1 MKKGFFIL
9 ILVCIFFAC
18 KDEVI
23 EKPKKLI
30 DQKTMVNIL
39 YDLTILDALKANQSS
54 ILMDNN
60 IDPNQYIY
68 QKYNI
73 DSLQFV
79 QNNKYYAADVKAYKK
94 MYEIIEKRL
103 EEETILNDSLI
114 KKTKQPISTKKQ
126 NPRKSEL
133 VKQKE
138 KSFINRPVKKQD

>member
-1 MKKGFFIL
+1 MKKVFFIL
-9 ILVCIFFAC
+9 MLGCMFFAC
-18 KDEVI
+18 KDEII

-30 DQKTMVNIL
+30 DQKTMVEIL

-54 ILMDNN
+54 VLTDNN

-103 EEETILNDSLI
+103 EEQTILNDSIL

-126 NPRKSEL
+126 NPREKL
-133 VKQKE
+133 VK
-138 KSFINRPVKKQD
+138 

>member
-1 MKKGFFIL
+1 MKKVFFIL
-9 ILVCIFFAC
+9 MLGCMFFAC
-18 KDEVI
+18 KDEII

-30 DQKTMVNIL
+30 DQKTMVEIL

-54 ILMDNN
+54 ILTDNN

-103 EEETILNDSLI
+103 EEQTILNDSIL

-126 NPRKSEL
+126 NPREKL
-133 VKQKE
+133 VK
-138 KSFINRPVKKQD
+138 

>member
-1 MKKGFFIL
+1 M
-9 ILVCIFFAC
+9 FFAC
-18 KDEVI
+18 KDEII

-30 DQKTMVNIL
+30 DQKTMVEIL

-54 ILMDNN
+54 ILTDNN

-79 QNNKYYAADVKAYKK
+79 QNNKYYATDVKAYKK

-103 EEETILNDSLI
+103 EEQTILNDSIL

-126 NPRKSEL
+126 NPREKL
-133 VKQKE
+133 VK
-138 KSFINRPVKKQD
+138 

>member
-1 MKKGFFIL
+1 MKKVFFIL
-9 ILVCIFFAC
+9 MLGCMFFAC
-18 KDEVI
+18 KDEII

-30 DQKTMVNIL
+30 DQKTMVEIL
-39 YDLTILDALKANQSS
+39 YDLTILDALKVNQSS
-54 ILMDNN
+54 VLTDNN

-79 QNNKYYAADVKAYKK
+79 QNNKYYTADVKAYKK

-103 EEETILNDSLI
+103 EEQTILNDSIL

-126 NPRKSEL
+126 NPREKL
-133 VKQKE
+133 VK
-138 KSFINRPVKKQD
+138 

>member
-1 MKKGFFIL
+1 MKKVFFIL
-9 ILVCIFFAC
+9 MLGCMFFAC
-18 KDEVI
+18 KDEII

-30 DQKTMVNIL
+30 DQKTMVEIL

-54 ILMDNN
+54 ILTDNN

-79 QNNKYYAADVKAYKK
+79 QNNKYYATDVKAYKK

-103 EEETILNDSLI
+103 EEQTILNDSIL

-126 NPRKSEL
+126 NPREKL
-133 VKQKE
+133 VK
-138 KSFINRPVKKQD
+138 